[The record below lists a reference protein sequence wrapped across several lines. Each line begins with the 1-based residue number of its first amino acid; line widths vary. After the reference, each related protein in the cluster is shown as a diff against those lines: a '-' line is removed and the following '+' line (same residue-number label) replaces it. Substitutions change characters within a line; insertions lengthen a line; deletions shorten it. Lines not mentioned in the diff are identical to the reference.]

1 MDKGQHLR
9 LQIAIPVGSTI
20 GTYKVV
26 ALSTDLTFHLSAQ
39 TEDSTTK
46 DTTDTNGTWNE
57 YEVTGRSGDIQFTA
71 LIASGTDTGGMT
83 LNDVINAIKDDIVN
97 WRLVFVSGNEN
108 RVVGKTVCSGQGKV
122 SNLQAN
128 GTNRQKATYSG
139 TLTMYGPVTVGTD

>member
-9 LQIAIPVGSTI
+9 LQISIPVGSTI

-46 DTTDTNGTWNE
+46 DSSDTNGNWNE
-57 YEVTGRSGDIQFTA
+57 YDVVGRGGDIQFTA

-83 LNDVINAIKDDIVN
+83 FNDVMDAINDDIVN
-97 WRLVFVSGNEN
+97 WKLVFVSGANN
-108 RVVGKTVCSGQGKV
+108 RVVDKTVCSGQGKV

>member
-1 MDKGQHLR
+1 

>member
-9 LQIAIPVGSTI
+9 LQISIPVGSTI
-20 GTYKVV
+20 ETYKVV

-46 DTTDTNGTWNE
+46 DTTDTSGKWNE
-57 YEVTGRSGDIQFTA
+57 YDVVGRGGDIQFTA
-71 LIASGTDTGGMT
+71 LIGSGTDTGGMT
-83 LNDVINAIKDDIVN
+83 LNNIIDAIKDDIVN
-97 WRLVFVSGNEN
+97 WKLVFVSGNEN